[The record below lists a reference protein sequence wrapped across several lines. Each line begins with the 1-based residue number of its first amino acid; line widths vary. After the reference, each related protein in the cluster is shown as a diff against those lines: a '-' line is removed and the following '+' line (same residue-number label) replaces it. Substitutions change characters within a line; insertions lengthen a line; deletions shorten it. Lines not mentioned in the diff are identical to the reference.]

1 MILTDSFVRLLRNT
15 YRLEWEGLHGV
26 SHWSRVR
33 DNGLKLARETGADL
47 AVIEYFAFLHDIC
60 RRDDGIDPEHG
71 LRAAKFAKA
80 IRADHIALD
89 NRRFDLLVAAMEQH
103 TGGADPGDVTVAT
116 CWDADRLDLGR
127 VGVRPDAGRLC
138 TEPARRQ
145 EVIEH
150 AWRRSREWLE
160 RHRRRVSAE

>member
-1 MILTDSFVRLLRNT
+1 
-15 YRLEWEGLHGV
+15 
-26 SHWSRVR
+26 
-33 DNGLKLARETGADL
+33 
-47 AVIEYFAFLHDIC
+47 
-60 RRDDGIDPEHG
+60 
-71 LRAAKFAKA
+71 
-80 IRADHIALD
+80 
-89 NRRFDLLVAAMEQH
+89 
-103 TGGADPGDVTVAT
+103 VTVAT